1 MRRTAT
7 VVCVALLNLVMAIA
21 FAQAPAAPTQRIRG
35 DVIALDGQAL
45 KVRSRTG
52 EVVDVKL
59 ADNYTVTAVA
69 RVGMDRIVP
78 GVFVGT
84 ASLPQADGTQ
94 KSLEVLV
101 FPEAR
106 RGSGEGH
113 YPWDLQPGSMMTN
126 ATVAEITKVDQGQ
139 RLTLKY
145 KDGEKVIVVPPGTPV
160 VTFEPGDRSMLVPG
174 AHVMFGAAKQPD
186 GTFTAAGVNVGKDGL
201 VPPM

>member
-1 MRRTAT
+1 MRTT
-7 VVCVALLNLVMAIA
+7 KLFVCLLLSCAALAAM
-21 FAQAPAAPTQRIRG
+21 AQAPAAPTQRIRG
-35 DVIALDGQAL
+35 DVVSIDGQAL

-59 ADNYTVTAVA
+59 ADNYTVTSVVA
-69 RVGMDRIVP
+69 VGMDRIVP
-78 GVFVGT
+78 GAYVGT
-84 ASLPQADGTQ
+84 ASLPQQDGTH

-113 YPWDLQPGSMMTN
+113 YAWDLQPGSMMTN
-126 ATVAEITKVDQGQ
+126 ATVAEVARVDQGQ

-160 VTFEPGDRSMLVPG
+160 VTFEPGDRAMLVPG
-174 AHVMFGAAKQPD
+174 AHVMLGAAKQPD
-186 GTFTAAGVNVGKDGL
+186 GTFSAVGVNVGKDGL